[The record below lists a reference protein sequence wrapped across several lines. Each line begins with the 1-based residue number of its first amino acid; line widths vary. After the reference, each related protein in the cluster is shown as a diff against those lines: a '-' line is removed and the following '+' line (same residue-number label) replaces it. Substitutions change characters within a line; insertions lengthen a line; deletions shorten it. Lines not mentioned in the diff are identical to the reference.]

1 VRDSTLQPSDA
12 PRPPVQAPPAVRYAI
27 DANNHV
33 QAADESLRALLP
45 AGAPW
50 PMVGRIVGE
59 IAPNEN
65 VRDIYRGLHARV
77 RAGVSLSVVQRF
89 WGAPGEPRFVSEL
102 SPLPDHGILFELY
115 PLPAADPASDA
126 DVDSEALL
134 KICAWCLDV
143 NIGRWLTTEH
153 AVNRAGL
160 LDLPAP
166 RPVTHGICPTCLEQV
181 KAEDD

>member
-1 VRDSTLQPSDA
+1 MRDSSLHTSDA
-12 PRPPVQAPPAVRYAI
+12 PRPLVQAEPAVRYAI
-27 DANNHV
+27 DANNRV
-33 QAADESLRALLP
+33 FAADDRLSALLP

-50 PMVGRIVGE
+50 PMIGHIVGE
-59 IAPNEN
+59 IAADEN

-89 WGAPGEPRFVSEL
+89 WGAPGEPRYVSEL
-102 SPLPDHGILFELY
+102 SPLPDSGILFELY
-115 PLPAADPASDA
+115 PLPGPDPAIDAAAD
-126 DVDSEALL
+126 SESLL